1 MSLDVGA
8 ITRGPGLKAPGWWG
22 SSLKAKLNL
31 GLGLA
36 LQLLPNKGS
45 TEAQRDPADGSCI
58 FTADES
64 GHGGEDYCTMPA
76 IFSLFSATL
85 ARLCCETA
93 GNGIRVCRLAHS
105 QQLRVSLKGRRM
117 SNPTATGTG
126 AWTPSGR
133 RISILEG
140 SSGTRKL
147 TRACV

>member
-1 MSLDVGA
+1 MSLDVRA

-22 SSLKAKLNL
+22 SSLKAKTNL

-64 GHGGEDYCTMPA
+64 SHGGEDYCTLPA
-76 IFSLFSATL
+76 IFSLLSAML

-117 SNPTATGTG
+117 SNPTATGPECG
-126 AWTPSGR
+126 PRAAGEFPS
-133 RISILEG
+133 
-140 SSGTRKL
+140 
-147 TRACV
+147 

>member
-22 SSLKAKLNL
+22 SSLKAKTNL

-64 GHGGEDYCTMPA
+64 SHGGEDYCTLPA
-76 IFSLFSATL
+76 IFSLLSATL
-85 ARLCCETA
+85 ARLTA

-117 SNPTATGTG
+117 SNPTATGPERG
-126 AWTPSGR
+126 LQAAGEFPS
-133 RISILEG
+133 
-140 SSGTRKL
+140 
-147 TRACV
+147 